1 MTYLSTIF
9 ALNDPLSPI
18 LTKISAVAGRN
29 HKRVFLVGG
38 IIRDRLLGAETKDID
53 ITVIGNGIEFAH
65 KLAKSLKV
73 DNVIEYPRFGT
84 AMIPYHDK
92 LIEVATA
99 RVEQYENSSRKP
111 QVVESDLRDD
121 LARRDFTINAL
132 ALSLN
137 RDDYLVLTDYYD
149 GLKDLN
155 AGIIRTP
162 LDPITTF
169 SEDPL
174 RMLRAIRFAT
184 QLNFRIEPNTFR
196 SIKRV
201 CDRIRII
208 SQERITD
215 ELTKILKVPDKPARG
230 FELLKE
236 STLLELILP
245 EIAALDGVDQRNGH
259 HHKDVFKHTLQVLD
273 NVAKVSSKFELRLAA
288 LLHDVAKP
296 LTKQY
301 FPDKGWTFYGH
312 EELGVRMVTEVGKRL
327 RLSNRIIEYV
337 GKLTRLHLRPIAIAS
352 EGVTDSA
359 VRRLIVEA
367 GEELDDLI
375 LLCQADITSKNIR
388 KVETYRAN
396 FDRVVAL
403 IETVREKDR
412 LRAFQS
418 PVRGDEIMRFCR
430 LEPGPAVGFIK
441 SAIEEAILQ
450 GEIDNNYDAAHTFLE
465 QNRDELLK
473 KFTESQEA

>member
-1 MTYLSTIF
+1 MTYLNTLF
-9 ALNDPLSPI
+9 VADDPVTSVI
-18 LTKISAVAGRN
+18 KKISAVAERN

-38 IIRDRLLGAETKDID
+38 AVRDRLLGVETKDID
-53 ITVIGNGIEFAH
+53 ITVIGNGIEFAR
-65 KLAKSLKV
+65 KLASALKV
-73 DNVIEYPRFGT
+73 KNVVEYARFGT
-84 AMIPYHDK
+84 AMIPYQDK

-111 QVVESDLRDD
+111 QISESDLRDD

-137 RDDYLVLTDYYD
+137 RENYLELTDHFE

-174 RMLRAIRFAT
+174 RILRAIRFAT
-184 QLNFRIEPNTFR
+184 QLNFRIESNTFK
-196 SIKRV
+196 SIERV
-201 CDRIRII
+201 RERIKII

-215 ELTKILKVPDKPARG
+215 ELTKILKVPEKPSRG
-230 FELLKE
+230 FDLMKE
-236 STLLELILP
+236 SDLLELILP
-245 EIAALDGVDQRNGH
+245 EIAAMDGVDQRNGH

-273 NVAKVSSKFELRLAA
+273 NIAEISSKFELRLAA

-296 LTKQY
+296 LTKQF

-312 EELGVRMVTEVGKRL
+312 EELGARMIGEIGKRL
-327 RLSNRIIEYV
+327 RLPNKVIEYAA
-337 GKLTRLHLRPIAIAS
+337 KLTRLHLRPIAIAS

-396 FDRVVAL
+396 FDRVVTL
-403 IETVREKDR
+403 IENVREKDR

-418 PVRGDEIMRFCR
+418 PVRGDEIMHFCN

-450 GEIDNNYDAAHTFLE
+450 GEIDNTYDAAHTFME
-465 QNRDELLK
+465 QNRGELLK
-473 KFTESQEA
+473 KFAVTQKS

>member
-1 MTYLSTIF
+1 M
-9 ALNDPLSPI
+9 
-18 LTKISAVAGRN
+18 
-29 HKRVFLVGG
+29 
-38 IIRDRLLGAETKDID
+38 
-53 ITVIGNGIEFAH
+53 
-65 KLAKSLKV
+65 
-73 DNVIEYPRFGT
+73 
-84 AMIPYHDK
+84 
-92 LIEVATA
+92 
-99 RVEQYENSSRKP
+99 
-111 QVVESDLRDD
+111 
-121 LARRDFTINAL
+121 
-132 ALSLN
+132 
-137 RDDYLVLTDYYD
+137 
-149 GLKDLN
+149 
-155 AGIIRTP
+155 
-162 LDPITTF
+162 
-169 SEDPL
+169 
-174 RMLRAIRFAT
+174 
-184 QLNFRIEPNTFR
+184 
-196 SIKRV
+196 
-201 CDRIRII
+201 
-208 SQERITD
+208 
-215 ELTKILKVPDKPARG
+215 
-230 FELLKE
+230 
-236 STLLELILP
+236 LELILP